1 LPDLQA
7 RIQVALFN
15 ILQEGDIQI
24 RGFRMRLALDIRFI
38 FTANPEDYT
47 NRGSIVTPLKDRIE
61 SQIVTHYPKS
71 IKIAKTITAQEAN
84 LPKAQTD
91 LVEVPDML
99 RDLVEQ
105 IGFEARS
112 SDFVDPKSGV
122 SARLSIS
129 AFENLVST
137 AERRALINGEKKT
150 IARVSDLWGTIPA
163 INGKIELVYEGEQE
177 GPVNVAKFL
186 ISKAIRTQF
195 VNYFPDPERIKRAKE
210 KNPYEQVILWF
221 NQNNEVDLLLDEPN
235 AGWREKL
242 LLVEGLDTLVK
253 QFHKEAN
260 EDEKLLLME
269 FALYGLAS
277 FSLINRM
284 ALDSNVLF
292 KDLMSSV
299 FSDDDFDEEGEDY
312 NLN

>member
-1 LPDLQA
+1 
-7 RIQVALFN
+7 
-15 ILQEGDIQI
+15 
-24 RGFRMRLALDIRFI
+24 
-38 FTANPEDYT
+38 
-47 NRGSIVTPLKDRIE
+47 
-61 SQIVTHYPKS
+61 
-71 IKIAKTITAQEAN
+71 
-84 LPKAQTD
+84 
-91 LVEVPDML
+91 
-99 RDLVEQ
+99 
-105 IGFEARS
+105 
-112 SDFVDPKSGV
+112 
-122 SARLSIS
+122 
-129 AFENLVST
+129 VST

-242 LLVEGLDTLVK
+242 LLVEGLESLVK

-299 FSDDDFDEEGEDY
+299 FSDEDFDEDEEDY